1 MQMRTIVEEG
11 RDDEETKKI
20 HDMILDGKVDMGTM
34 LKDLKRDDS
43 SMTEIMEEYQ
53 HMETTFE
60 KYETKEEIMGS
71 PKI

>member
-1 MQMRTIVEEG
+1 
-11 RDDEETKKI
+11 
-20 HDMILDGKVDMGTM
+20 MILDGKVDMGTM